1 MFGLMCL
8 VKGGPPVCSRIIF
21 AEMAT
26 PGLEERAMIQEIPPF
41 LVLTRRGWLR
51 PVQRLM
57 VPGEAIIVPETLN
70 AAR

>member
-1 MFGLMCL
+1 MFGLMCP
-8 VKGGPPVCSRIIF
+8 VRRPAVCSLIIF
-21 AEMAT
+21 AKMAT
-26 PGLEERAMIQEIPPF
+26 PGLEERAVIQKIPTF
-41 LVLTRRGWLR
+41 LVLTRRRWLR